1 MWFCMCLMLDKF
13 LFSRRIDVLVSPLR
27 EMCSNLRWRGWGG
40 GPNGGGVSVL
50 VECCRMR
57 CSWVLDIEVG
67 RVL

>member
-1 MWFCMCLMLDKF
+1 MF
-13 LFSRRIDVLVSPLR
+13 LVSSLR
-27 EMCSNLRWRGWGG
+27 EKCSNLRWRGRGG

-50 VECCRMR
+50 VEWGRMR

>member
-1 MWFCMCLMLDKF
+1 MF
-13 LFSRRIDVLVSPLR
+13 LVSPLR
-27 EMCSNLRWRGWGG
+27 EMCSKLRWRGWGG

-50 VECCRMR
+50 VEWCRMR